1 MQPGGANAK
10 KHPVQRVQT
19 HLGANPGKALI
30 STALEPVWK
39 IIFLS
44 HKRSGSGEHIVHI
57 NEVIGSSPAATSLER
72 SLSRCFEQIEKDA
85 SGGTF

>member
-1 MQPGGANAK
+1 LKASDAPGAKGVHRHAPGGANAK

-57 NEVIGSSPAATSLER
+57 N
-72 SLSRCFEQIEKDA
+72 Q
-85 SGGTF
+85 